1 MCDDWE
7 NEDWENA
14 EYTIPVLNVP
24 NPEQLKRLEERKL
37 IEESDLANA
46 KDLFKLNDD
55 EIDLTLKEIKDLN
68 KRPNN
73 FQVKKPKREKTVSNQ
88 KANEEKQKELAKI
101 RKEQKA
107 KKERENELY
116 GDTIDDEYADYEDK
130 FY

>member
-1 MCDDWE
+1 MLFRSVYSC
-7 NEDWENA
+7 
-14 EYTIPVLNVP
+14 
-24 NPEQLKRLEERKL
+24 
-37 IEESDLANA
+37 

-55 EIDLTLKEIKDLN
+55 EIDLTVKEIKDLN
-68 KRPNN
+68 KSTNN
-73 FQVKKPKREKTVSNQ
+73 FQVKNPKREKTVSNQ

-107 KKERENELY
+107 KKEREKELY